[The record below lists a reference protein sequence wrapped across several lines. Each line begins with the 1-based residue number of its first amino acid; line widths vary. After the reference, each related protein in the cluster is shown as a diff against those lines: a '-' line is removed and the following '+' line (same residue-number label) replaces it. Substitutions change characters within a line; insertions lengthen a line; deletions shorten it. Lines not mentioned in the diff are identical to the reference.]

1 MKPTPVYLLD
11 TNTFSYIAD
20 GRSAAA
26 RKTMEQVSANATIA
40 ISAITEGEVLYGLA
54 RKPQAVR
61 LRAAVES
68 LLSAIIILPWDS
80 TAASAYATLRV
91 RISASGKT
99 LTALDTLIAAHAIAE
114 DATLITHDGAFSQI
128 DALHPV
134 VNWATDL

>member
-1 MKPTPVYLLD
+1 VKSPPLYLLD

-20 GRSAAA
+20 GRSSAA
-26 RKTMEQVSANATIA
+26 RKTMEQLSTHATIA

-68 LLSAIIILPWDS
+68 LLSAIVILPWDS
-80 TAASAYATLRV
+80 SAANAYATLRA
-91 RISASGKT
+91 RITASGKN
-99 LTALDTLIAAHAIAE
+99 LSALDTLIAAHAIAAN
-114 DATLITHDGAFSQI
+114 ATLITRDAAFSQV
-128 DALHPV
+128 DALRPV